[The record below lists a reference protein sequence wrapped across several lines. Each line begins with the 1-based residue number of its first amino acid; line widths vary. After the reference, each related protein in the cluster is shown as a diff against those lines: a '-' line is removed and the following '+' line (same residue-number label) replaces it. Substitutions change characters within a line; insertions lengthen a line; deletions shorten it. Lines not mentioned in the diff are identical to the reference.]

1 MQDDDDIF
9 RAEMQGVQPLPQTR
23 AELKAA
29 RQAASL
35 AQQARRLAAQQ
46 DTGPDENFLGED
58 FIPQVMPDAILNFNK
73 PGIQHGVLRKLRLGQ
88 YAIDARLD
96 LHKHTVAQARVA
108 LFDFIKDS
116 MRYDVRT
123 GLIVHGKGGRGQPQ
137 AAIVKSCVNHWL
149 KQLPEVLAFH
159 GAQKHHGGVGAV
171 YVLLRKSERQ
181 KQKTRETIK
190 R

>member
-1 MQDDDDIF
+1 MQDDDIF
-9 RAEMQGVQPLPQTR
+9 RAEMQDVKPLAQTR
-23 AELKAA
+23 AELKAE
-29 RQAASL
+29 RRAASL

-46 DTGPDENFLGED
+46 ENGQDENFLGED
-58 FIPQVMPDAILNFNK
+58 FIPPVKSDDILRFNK

-88 YAIDARLD
+88 YTIDARLD

-108 LFDFIKDS
+108 VFDFIQDS

-123 GLIVHGKGGRGQPQ
+123 GLIVHGRGARSQPQ
-137 AAIVKSCVNHWL
+137 KAMIKSCVNHWL
-149 KQLPEVLAFH
+149 QQLPEVLAFH
-159 GAQKHHGGVGAV
+159 SAQKHHGGVGAV

>member
-1 MQDDDDIF
+1 MQDDDDSF
-9 RAEMQGVQPLPQTR
+9 REEMQGVTPLMQTR
-23 AELKAA
+23 AELKGERRAP
-29 RQAASL
+29 SL

-46 DTGPDENFLGED
+46 ENTQDDNFLGED
-58 FIPQVMPDAILNFNK
+58 FVPQIAPDDILEFSK
-73 PGIQHGVLRKLRLGQ
+73 PGIQHGVLRKLRLGR
-88 YAIDARLD
+88 YSIDARLD

-108 LFDFIKDS
+108 VFDFIRDS

-123 GLIVHGKGGRGQPQ
+123 ALIVHGKGARSQPRS
-137 AAIVKSCVNHWL
+137 AMIKSCVNHWL

-159 GAQKHHGGVGAV
+159 SAQKQHGGVGAV

-181 KQKTRETIK
+181 KQKTREAIK